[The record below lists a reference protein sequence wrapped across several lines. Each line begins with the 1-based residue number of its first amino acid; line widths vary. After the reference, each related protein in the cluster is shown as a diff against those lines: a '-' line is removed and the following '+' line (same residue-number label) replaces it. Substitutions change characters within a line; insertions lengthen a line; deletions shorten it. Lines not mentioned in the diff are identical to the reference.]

1 MKKIAAT
8 LTIALILSVFSTAV
22 TAAGPGNGRNYVD
35 ADGNGVCDNAG
46 SNGNGC
52 GRRSGCGKGYV
63 DADGN
68 GICDNADSN
77 GNGCGKGY
85 ADTDG
90 DGVCDNAG
98 SNGNGCG
105 KGYADADGNGVCDN
119 AEYAIK
125 YNLNGGKNNKKN
137 PSSYSNTS
145 KTIKLKNPVKKG
157 YTFKGW
163 YADKQ
168 YWKKITAIKKG
179 SSGQKTLYAK
189 WKKK

>member
-52 GRRSGCGKGYV
+52 GRR
-63 DADGN
+63 
-68 GICDNADSN
+68 
-77 GNGCGKGY
+77 NGCGKGY